1 MSDFVIGIDLGGTN
15 LKTAILSRDKK
26 LLAKDSRPT
35 NAEAGPKAV
44 IEAMEASARDVAA
57 EAGASLD
64 SVLAVG
70 VGAPGPLNWQ
80 SGIVYSLT
88 NMPGWNNVPLARILS
103 ERLGTRCFLEN
114 DANAACYG
122 EYWLGAGQ
130 GVDNMAVLTLGTGVG
145 GGVVV
150 FGKLLRGAD
159 GTAAELGHLKVMR
172 GGRPCGCGARGCL
185 ETYASVTGMVK
196 TAIEGLE
203 TFKTSR
209 LLDMCGGDIEQLDG
223 KMIFDAAQEGDALAQ
238 WAFQETA
245 TWLGIGIGSI
255 INYQNPEK
263 VVLCGGMIAA
273 GELLMST
280 VREVAKAN
288 CFPVPGARCKILPA
302 GLGGDSGVIGAA
314 GCALDRS
321 LEAAEQEQLA

>member
-1 MSDFVIGIDLGGTN
+1 VNDFIIGIDLGGTN
-15 LKTAILSRDKK
+15 LKTAILSRDKT

-35 NAEAGPKAV
+35 DAESGPDAV
-44 IEAMEASARDVAA
+44 IDAMEQAARDVAA
-57 EAGASLD
+57 AAEAPLD
-64 SVLAVG
+64 RVIAVG

-88 NMPGWNNVPLARILS
+88 NMPGWRDVPLARILA
-103 ERLGTRCFLEN
+103 ERLGTPCFLEN

-150 FGKLLRGAD
+150 FGKLLRGID
-159 GTAAELGHLKVMR
+159 GTAAELGHLKVLR
-172 GGRPCGCGARGCL
+172 NGRLCGCGARGCL
-185 ETYASVTGMVK
+185 EAYASVTGMVK

-203 TFKTSR
+203 THNTSR
-209 LLDMCGGDIEQLDG
+209 LVELCDGDLEQLDG
-223 KMIFDAAQEGDALAQ
+223 RMVFEAAQEGDALAL
-238 WAFQETA
+238 WTFRETA

-273 GELLMST
+273 GELLLDT

-288 CFPVPGARCKILPA
+288 CFPVPGARCEIVPA
-302 GLGGDSGVIGAA
+302 GLGGDAGVIGAA
-314 GCALDRS
+314 GCALDRC
-321 LEAAEQEQLA
+321 LETETRERLA